1 MTIAVILI
9 LGILWIAVL
18 VPPIMRARG
27 NQGHGGAV
35 NDFTHRLTHV
45 GRALGHRDKGH
56 GRNSHAIYA
65 PATSYAH
72 AGGGMSAQQKRRRDV
87 LLVLGGGVAFTFLL
101 AVFTRSTVFIGCFVL
116 ALAALGG
123 YVYLLLQYK
132 QQAQERAAKVRYIGG
147 PRVGRTP
154 AYSPSIAEGA
164 GESGST
170 RIVSLRSSVAR

>member
-1 MTIAVILI
+1 MTIAVLLILI
-9 LGILWIAVL
+9 ILWGALL
-18 VPPIMRARG
+18 VPPILRDRG
-27 NQGHGGAV
+27 NQGRTGGV
-35 NDFTHRLTHV
+35 GDFSHRLTHV

-56 GRNSHAIYA
+56 GRNSRAVYA

-72 AGGGMSAQQKRRRDV
+72 AGGMSAQQKRRRDV

-170 RIVSLRSSVAR
+170 RIAALRSSAAR

>member
-1 MTIAVILI
+1 LTIAVVLI
-9 LGILWIAVL
+9 LGAIWVAVL
-18 VPPIMRARG
+18 VPPILRDRG
-27 NQGHGGAV
+27 NQGRGGGV
-35 NDFTHRLTHV
+35 GDFSHRLTHV

-56 GRNSHAIYA
+56 GRNSRAIYA

-87 LLVLGGGVAFTFLL
+87 LLVLGGAVALTFLL
-101 AVFTRSTVFIGCFVL
+101 AVFTRGTVFIGFFAL

-154 AYSPSIAEGA
+154 AYSPSIADGA

-170 RIVSLRSSVAR
+170 RIVPLSSVAR